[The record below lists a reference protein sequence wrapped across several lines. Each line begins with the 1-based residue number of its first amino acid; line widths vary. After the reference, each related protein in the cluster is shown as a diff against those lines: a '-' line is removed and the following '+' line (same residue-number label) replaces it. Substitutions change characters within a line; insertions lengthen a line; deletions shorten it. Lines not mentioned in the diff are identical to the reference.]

1 MQEEAL
7 RRMHNST
14 LMIGEGLAVA
24 MIWGIPSWLV
34 FRAWRRYRRVDGV
47 QLPLRIAISLLLVSE
62 AMLVLVGIIVAV
74 EITSMTTMT
83 VGLQQVGVI
92 NFVLCAIALVTPFVV
107 KTQDTAH
114 VRRAVTA
121 ASIYLMFVWFYAML
135 AH

>member
-1 MQEEAL
+1 
-7 RRMHNST
+7 MHNST

-34 FRAWRRYRRVDGV
+34 FRAWRRYRRLDAV
-47 QLPLRIAISLLLVSE
+47 QSSLCIAVSLLLLSE
-62 AMLVLVGIIVAV
+62 AMLLVVGIVVAV
-74 EITSMTTMT
+74 EITSATRMPSSP
-83 VGLQQVGVI
+83 QAVGVL
-92 NFVLCAIALVTPFVV
+92 NFVLCAIALVTPFVL
-107 KTQDTAH
+107 KTQDTTH